1 MNTLKLKSMRVG
13 KGYTQTDVA
22 KKLGTTTKTYCDKEN
37 GKKDF
42 SPGEITNLAN
52 ILELDSQLVNQIF
65 FDGKLT
71 DRLTNELSAT
81 SKERKTA

>member
-22 KKLGTTTKTYCDKEN
+22 KKLGVAIKTYCDKEN
-37 GKKDF
+37 GKKEF
-42 SPGEITNLAN
+42 SPGEIINLAN
-52 ILELDSQLVNQIF
+52 ILDLDTQLVNQIF

-71 DRLTNELSAT
+71 DRLISELSVT
-81 SKERKTA
+81 SEERKTA